1 MLKDQKLLLARSD
14 DSVRF
19 CVGARETAE
28 AQQHAA
34 GKRRQAHAKELGLR

>member
-19 CVGARETAE
+19 AWELER
-28 AQQHAA
+28 QQRRSNTQQASE
-34 GKRRQAHAKELGLR
+34 GKHMQKN